1 MKKFLKLLITLLFA
15 QFSFSY
21 IDQPC
26 DGGSNGRGVCV
37 KERDCILYEGQ
48 KGSAIPYAGSAPNW
62 PCPEDGKDVIC
73 CIKTLTQLND
83 GTATNGRCLNINECS
98 GSTIDTAE
106 CPGSDKVKLCV
117 NTPSTENKISE
128 ILQNNKNNPFFY
140 ISIVSI
146 IINIIFGL
154 TKFIN

>member
-1 MKKFLKLLITLLFA
+1 M
-15 QFSFSY
+15 Y
-21 IDQPC
+21 
-26 DGGSNGRGVCV
+26 
-37 KERDCILYEGQ
+37 
-48 KGSAIPYAGSAPNW
+48 
-62 PCPEDGKDVIC
+62 KD
-73 CIKTLTQLND
+73 TYSTFD

-106 CPGSDKVKLCV
+106 CPGSDEVKLCV

-154 TKFIN
+154 TKFISWWINKKIKHFELFKILKTNYN